1 MKYFTYKKY
10 EDCYFKVNAYLADK
24 EAMAISIY
32 NKEEGPI
39 TCCTVYSDLY
49 LYTEGL
55 VTIKNYSENSHLA
68 DFLMELGVVTEIIMR
83 QPCNPIVQD
92 TLNSNNPQTID
103 LCDIDIK
110 KLKEYSKEWN
120 YTHDV

>member
-1 MKYFTYKKY
+1 
-10 EDCYFKVNAYLADK
+10 
-24 EAMAISIY
+24 
-32 NKEEGPI
+32 
-39 TCCTVYSDLY
+39 
-49 LYTEGL
+49 
-55 VTIKNYSENSHLA
+55 
-68 DFLMELGVVTEIIMR
+68 MELGVVTEIIMR